1 MITTTLKTATLALVV
16 LAGTA
21 GTAFAGVAWADGDSK
36 VKSKPKSSSATIDW
50 LYDGEKVSVDWCGKY
65 YCYIEHKGPDG
76 YVRKSD
82 LDFHWDDHHYD
93 DHGVEVCLGGGG
105 WGGGGWGFGSFCI
118 KD

>member
-1 MITTTLKTATLALVV
+1 MITSTLKTAALALVV

-21 GTAFAGVAWADGDSK
+21 GTAFAATAWADGDSK
-36 VKSKPKSSSATIDW
+36 VKSQPKGSSATIDW
-50 LYDGEKVSVDWCGKY
+50 LHDGEKVSVEWCGKY

-82 LDFHWDDHHYD
+82 LVFKKYGKGKKSS
-93 DHGVEVCLGGGG
+93 GVEVCLGGGG
-105 WGGGGWGFGSFCI
+105 FGGGGFGFGSFCI